1 MRAPLLLLLLSP
13 ALLRADWVAQNNY
26 PVWNLGCSGTPI
38 GGSVVGSDGCF
49 AYNGGSALYTCSGPV
64 ANLTAFPSS
73 ANCTGPAK
81 AQPPVNGTGTCT
93 QLDSELL
100 QGTACGT
107 SAWPQPAPQTF
118 LISAWPSSGNFCG
131 TPPLK
136 YVNYLNLPIP
146 CIGIPA
152 EARPRLAAALAEA
165 RREAAESSPTT
176 HLRRLPD
183 ADDGV
188 DVGMPIPLSMQITG
202 CNSDKSMT
210 WHIYTS
216 AGCASG
222 DIPNTFGPTGCIVGD
237 PDASYSVVC
246 EGGAEERDEAS
257 LPAPD
262 LTGPGAARLLKEM
275 VHVVMTSAG
284 GRPSRG

>member
-1 MRAPLLLLLLSP
+1 MRLPSLLLLSP
-13 ALLRADWVAQNNY
+13 ALLHADWVAQNNY
-26 PVWNLGCSGTPI
+26 PLWNLGCSGTPI

-49 AYNGGSALYTCSGPV
+49 AYNGGSALYTCSGSV

-81 AQPPVNGTGTCT
+81 AQPPVNGTGACT
-93 QLDSELL
+93 LFDSVLL
-100 QGTACGT
+100 QGTVCGT

-118 LISAWPSSGNFCG
+118 FINAWPSTNFCWF
-131 TPPLK
+131 PPLK

-146 CIGIPA
+146 CIGVPA

-165 RREAAESSPTT
+165 RREAVESQLPTP
-176 HLRRLPD
+176 HLRRAGAD
-183 ADDGV
+183 ANNGV

-210 WHIYTS
+210 WHLYTS

-246 EGGAEERDEAS
+246 EGGTEERDDAS
-257 LPAPD
+257 LSAPD

-275 VHVVMTSAG
+275 VNVVMTSAG